1 MARGKIGAAAGRL
14 LTLGAVAVGAATFV
28 MTGSGVAQMPDLS
41 SLYTIAGAA
50 ARDKTDDV
58 IRQLQEHKDAN
69 VTDDNGETPL
79 CYAAQ
84 FGDARMANALIYYG
98 ANVNAHDPFGNTAL
112 HWAAQRGAT
121 DVIQLLV
128 DSKAVIDAQNR
139 QGMTPLMMAA
149 KNGQVLAVRLLLK
162 SGADP
167 KKQDFTGR
175 DATGWAEG
183 KPGVLVVLHAA
194 GAG

>member
-1 MARGKIGAAAGRL
+1 MARGKIGAAAGRF
-14 LTLGAVAVGAATFV
+14 LTAAPFAIGAACLA
-28 MTGSGVAQMPDLS
+28 MTGSSVAQAPDLS
-41 SLYTIAGAA
+41 GLYTIAGAA

-58 IRQLQEHKDAN
+58 IRGLQDHKDPN

-128 DSKAVIDAQNR
+128 DSKAVVDAQNR

-149 KNGQVLAVRLLLK
+149 KSGQVLAVRLLLK